1 MEIMCRFVLCT
12 LCIQLHVSVRSF
24 KFWNCNFR
32 HLQRWV
38 SKPTFIFFLLMIP
51 SIVVSQTFES
61 MNCYLE
67 RATCI
72 NEITITNNSLKKK
85 CMMVIKRNT
94 IKSTYKNHKSVW
106 RRTSKEGREGRIIGW
121 IIGFSPSSPCRFH
134 TVYSAI
140 PCGLRIHWRFQIG
153 DHTETDWKKM
163 QEIARNIDILIF
175 LPGLHFIT
183 KENPHWFDF
192 LLIFKKHLTFG
203 NYMCIVYCIVFS
215 NAIFSLPGNITNQSC
230 VLQTGG
236 RQDFEMS
243 KLFRYCS

>member
-1 MEIMCRFVLCT
+1 MYVVHSTPCFSSQLQILKLQFSPFTT
-12 LCIQLHVSVRSF
+12 LSVQTYLH
-24 KFWNCNFR
+24 
-32 HLQRWV
+32 
-38 SKPTFIFFLLMIP
+38 FFLAYDTEYCGFSNLWVHELLPWKSHM
-51 SIVVSQTFES
+51 
-61 MNCYLE
+61 YKW
-67 RATCI
+67 
-72 NEITITNNSLKKK
+72 NNHDQQFIKKKK

-94 IKSTYKNHKSVW
+94 IKSTYKNHKSVR

-153 DHTETDWKKM
+153 DHTETDWKNM